1 MKAFVTYFKASK
13 RLSEVK
19 TAIGTN
25 QETHEM
31 FHRVVAWLIKFM
43 IGKVTADPQV
53 DRDLLFRIPWPSTT
67 QLQQMEITQVEWLRP
82 KDQMLEH
89 SRYVPLHGDPD
100 TNDKG
105 HKTVH
110 SPDGVKLVN
119 MGNNGIWEKVA
130 SVIFQSVKKRVCDDG
145 TDEASQAFV
154 GKQYRDLSSDM
165 LARNG
170 IGRGPSAPSSSEVPL
185 VTPPPL
191 ATPVRQR
198 AQVPNEHDPGFVGG
212 GGGEAAPALHS
223 PPVIARRHA
232 AIARHHPQTSA
243 KEGIPSN
250 GKEHSAWSAKARPR
264 DARPRVSA
272 RIQERRPGHKIL
284 FEGMEKRMP

>member
-1 MKAFVTYFKASK
+1 MYFKASK
-13 RLSEVK
+13 KLSEVK

-43 IGKVTADPQV
+43 VDKVTADPQV

-67 QLQQMEITQVEWLRP
+67 ELHQMEITQVEWLRP
-82 KDQMLEH
+82 KGQMMEH

-154 GKQYRDLSSDM
+154 GKAYKDLSSDM

-170 IGRGPSAPSSSEVPL
+170 IGRGPSAPSSSEVPPMAL
-185 VTPPPL
+185 AHV

-198 AQVPNEHDPGFVGG
+198 AQFPNEHELSP
-212 GGGEAAPALHS
+212 ELHS
-223 PPVIARRHA
+223 PPSSHVATQPSHVTTPKPAAKKAARA
-232 AIARHHPQTSA
+232 T
-243 KEGIPSN
+243 
-250 GKEHSAWSAKARPR
+250 AKATSHNTSRGRPKR
-264 DARPRVSA
+264 DPVTLIRASLLEFKHA
-272 RIQERRPGHKIL
+272 DQGT
-284 FEGMEKRMP
+284 